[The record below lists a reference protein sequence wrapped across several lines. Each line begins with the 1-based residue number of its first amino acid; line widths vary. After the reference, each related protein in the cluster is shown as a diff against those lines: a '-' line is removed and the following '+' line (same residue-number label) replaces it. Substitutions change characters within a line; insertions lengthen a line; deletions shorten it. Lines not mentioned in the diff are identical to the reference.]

1 MIGIY
6 KIQNLING
14 KVYIGQIINIE
25 RRFHQHKYDD
35 SQNSVIH
42 RTIKKYGI
50 ENFSFEVIE
59 ECNYKD
65 LDEREIFWIKYYN
78 SSNKNN
84 GYNLTLG
91 GQRGQKYDYAQ
102 IFSLWQEGVNC
113 KEIQNKMNCS
123 DQTVSSALKCYNL
136 TDYEIRSR
144 SQKAK
149 LIIAKDRLTEAPLKV
164 FRGQK
169 QIQKFFGDAEGKGD
183 LCKILKN
190 KDKKYSVYGYLWEY
204 VEENLID
211 NIAPLTDEEF
221 LSFQKYPKHTY
232 ERTNEFKEKISLQNR
247 KVNIPSRQGLKNLI
261 REKSILEIG
270 RIYNVSDNTIRK
282 WCDYYNLP
290 RKKREIKNYSIE
302 EWELI

>member
-14 KVYIGQIINIE
+14 KVYIGQSINIE

-42 RTIKKYGI
+42 RAIKKYGI

-102 IFSLWQEGVNC
+102 IF
-113 KEIQNKMNCS
+113 
-123 DQTVSSALKCYNL
+123 
-136 TDYEIRSR
+136 
-144 SQKAK
+144 
-149 LIIAKDRLTEAPLKV
+149 
-164 FRGQK
+164 
-169 QIQKFFGDAEGKGD
+169 FFVARR
-183 LCKILKN
+183 
-190 KDKKYSVYGYLWEY
+190 V
-204 VEENLID
+204 
-211 NIAPLTDEEF
+211 
-221 LSFQKYPKHTY
+221 
-232 ERTNEFKEKISLQNR
+232 
-247 KVNIPSRQGLKNLI
+247 
-261 REKSILEIG
+261 
-270 RIYNVSDNTIRK
+270 
-282 WCDYYNLP
+282 
-290 RKKREIKNYSIE
+290 
-302 EWELI
+302 